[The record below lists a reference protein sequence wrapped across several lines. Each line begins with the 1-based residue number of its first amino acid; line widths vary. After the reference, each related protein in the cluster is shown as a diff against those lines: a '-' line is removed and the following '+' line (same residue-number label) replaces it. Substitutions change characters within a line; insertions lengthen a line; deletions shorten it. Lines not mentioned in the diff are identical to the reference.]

1 MDPKLTF
8 RYDRVGDI
16 LYVETRAP
24 YPEQDSEELGDEV
37 VARLSTAPQKS
48 LTGCSGEALTP
59 DPSPCARERGA
70 RALCLPSPA
79 HRERGRG

>member
-16 LYVETRAP
+16 LYVETRPP

-37 VARLSTAPQKS
+37 VARLSNYLEPVR
-48 LTGCSGEALTP
+48 C
-59 DPSPCARERGA
+59 R
-70 RALCLPSPA
+70 
-79 HRERGRG
+79 

>member
-16 LYVETRAP
+16 LYVETRPP

-37 VARLSTAPQKS
+37 IARLSPT
-48 LTGCSGEALTP
+48 TGEIEGLEVLFFSSRLLRGEQF
-59 DPSPCARERGA
+59 DVPS
-70 RALCLPSPA
+70 RATLRPA
-79 HRERGRG
+79 EA

>member
-16 LYVETRAP
+16 LYVETRPP

-37 VARLSTAPQKS
+37 VARISPTTGEIEGLEVLFFSTRLLRGEQFDIPLRAS
-48 LTGCSGEALTP
+48 L
-59 DPSPCARERGA
+59 R
-70 RALCLPSPA
+70 PA
-79 HRERGRG
+79 KA

>member
-16 LYVETRAP
+16 LYVETRPP

-37 VARLSTAPQKS
+37 VARLSPTTGEIEGLEVLFFSTRLLRGEEFDVPLRAS
-48 LTGCSGEALTP
+48 LRP
-59 DPSPCARERGA
+59 V
-70 RALCLPSPA
+70 
-79 HRERGRG
+79 